1 PRLTRRPSGIQ
12 FGENSF
18 VDRGG
23 SIPPSLITA
32 TPTEREDVRYRKAMR
47 EAGRK
52 PHPAMMPASVARFGI
67 QLATA
72 TDHVVYDPFS
82 GSGTVAVEAMRL
94 GRRAIASERSREYLE
109 GSLIRARLAGF
120 DLEQAS

>member
-1 PRLTRRPSGIQ
+1 MQ
-12 FGENSF
+12 FGKNSF

-32 TPTEREDVRYRKAMR
+32 TPTERADASYRKAMR
-47 EAGRK
+47 AAGRE
-52 PHPAMMPASVARFGI
+52 PHPAILPTSVARFGI
-67 QLATA
+67 QLATEVG
-72 TDHVVYDPFS
+72 HVVYDPFS
-82 GSGTVAVEAMRL
+82 GSGTVPVEAMRL

-120 DLEQAS
+120 ELEQQAT